1 MNNLPASSVHGIL
14 QVRIL
19 EWVAIYSSRG
29 SSFTQGL
36 NPHLLHWQA
45 DSLPVSYL
53 GSPVDSYLGIK
64 KNEVLIHA
72 PKRLNLR
79 TIELSE
85 RRHIHYPADPSTV
98 QGLVTNLQM
107 TSSQLCIS
115 KVLPVP
121 QL

>member
-1 MNNLPASSVHGIL
+1 M
-14 QVRIL
+14 
-19 EWVAIYSSRG
+19 
-29 SSFTQGL
+29 
-36 NPHLLHWQA
+36 
-45 DSLPVSYL
+45 SYL

-64 KNEVLIHA
+64 KNEVPIHA

-85 RRHIHYPADPSTV
+85 RRHIQYPADPSTV
-98 QGLVTNLQM
+98 QGLVRNLQM

-121 QL
+121 QLQILNICGSTSVDSTNCGSCRTMAFAIEKNIHLSVDPQFRLVLFKS